1 MVRYSFLVRLSH
13 PLLHAGFPGASL
25 ITLSAEQ
32 DFCDSLTLKYL
43 RGKNIKRAEACMST
57 PMHIP
62 KGKIVLTYEDYVLLP
77 NDGNRYE
84 ILEGELTV
92 TPAPSTKH
100 QTASVN
106 LLVLLSQYIKERDLG
121 KLFHAPIDLILESTS
136 VLQPDL
142 LFVSQARRHIITE
155 RAVEGAPDLVVE
167 ILSPTT
173 SRTDRVTKAQI
184 YARHGVP
191 VYWIVDPEREAI
203 EIYLLEADGYR
214 LAATLLG
221 KTPMAASPF
230 PELKIAARDVFL

>member
-1 MVRYSFLVRLSH
+1 
-13 PLLHAGFPGASL
+13 
-25 ITLSAEQ
+25 
-32 DFCDSLTLKYL
+32 
-43 RGKNIKRAEACMST
+43 MST

-62 KGKIVLTYEDYVLLP
+62 EGKIILTYEDYVLLP
-77 NDGNRYE
+77 NDGKRYE

-142 LFVSQARRHIITE
+142 LFVSKARQRIITE
-155 RAVEGAPDLVVE
+155 KAIEGAPDLVIE
-167 ILSPTT
+167 ILSPGT

-184 YARHGVP
+184 YARYSVP
-191 VYWIVDPEREAI
+191 AYWIVDPEQEVI
-203 EIYLLEADGYR
+203 EIYLQEADGYR
-214 LAATLLG
+214 LAATLQG
-221 KTPMAASPF
+221 TTPMFAPPF
-230 PELKIAARDVFL
+230 TELEIAARNVFL

>member
-1 MVRYSFLVRLSH
+1 
-13 PLLHAGFPGASL
+13 
-25 ITLSAEQ
+25 
-32 DFCDSLTLKYL
+32 
-43 RGKNIKRAEACMST
+43 MST

-62 KGKIVLTYEDYVLLP
+62 EGKIILTYEDYVLLP
-77 NDGNRYE
+77 NDGKRYE

-100 QTASVN
+100 QTASGN
-106 LLVLLSQYIKERDLG
+106 LFVLLAHYIKERDLG

-142 LFVSQARRHIITE
+142 LFVSKARQHIITE
-155 RAVEGAPDLVVE
+155 RAIEGAPDLVIE

-184 YARHGVP
+184 YARHSIP
-191 VYWIVDPEREAI
+191 AYWIVDPEQEAI

-214 LAATLLG
+214 LAVTLRG
-221 KTPMAASPF
+221 ETPTIAPPF
-230 PELKIAARDVFL
+230 TELEVAAREVFL

>member
-1 MVRYSFLVRLSH
+1 
-13 PLLHAGFPGASL
+13 
-25 ITLSAEQ
+25 
-32 DFCDSLTLKYL
+32 
-43 RGKNIKRAEACMST
+43 
-57 PMHIP
+57 MHIP
-62 KGKIVLTYEDYVLLP
+62 EGKIVLTYEDYVLLP
-77 NDGNRYE
+77 NDCNRYE

-106 LLVLLSQYIKERDLG
+106 LLVLLSHYVKERDLG

-142 LFVSQARRHIITE
+142 LFVSKARQHIITE
-155 RAVEGAPDLVVE
+155 RAIEGAPDLVVE

-184 YARHGVP
+184 YARHAVP
-191 VYWIVDPEREAI
+191 AYWIVDPDQEAI

-214 LAATLLG
+214 LAATLQG
-221 KTPMAASPF
+221 ETPMFAPPF
-230 PELKIAARDVFL
+230 TDLKISARDVFV

>member
-1 MVRYSFLVRLSH
+1 LVSFTRHSTLTPSH
-13 PLLHAGFPGASL
+13 I
-25 ITLSAEQ
+25 ITVSGQ
-32 DFCDSLTLKYL
+32 QPFGDSLTPKYL
-43 RGKNIKRAEACMST
+43 RGKNINRAEAFMST

-62 KGKIVLTYEDYVLLP
+62 TGKIVLTYEDYVLLP
-77 NDGNRYE
+77 NDGKRYE

-121 KLFHAPIDLILESTS
+121 KLFHAPIDLIVEPTS

-142 LFVSQARRHIITE
+142 LFVSKARQRIITE
-155 RAVEGAPDLVVE
+155 RAIEGAPDLVVE

-184 YARHGVP
+184 YARHSVP
-191 VYWIVDPEREAI
+191 VYWIVDPEREVI

-214 LAATLLG
+214 LAATLQG
-221 KTPMAASPF
+221 KTPMAAPPF
-230 PELKIAARDVFL
+230 TELEIAARDVFI

>member
-1 MVRYSFLVRLSH
+1 
-13 PLLHAGFPGASL
+13 
-25 ITLSAEQ
+25 
-32 DFCDSLTLKYL
+32 
-43 RGKNIKRAEACMST
+43 MST

-62 KGKIVLTYEDYVLLP
+62 EGKIILTYEDYVLLP
-77 NDGNRYE
+77 NDGKRYE

-142 LFVSQARRHIITE
+142 LFVSKARQHIITE
-155 RAVEGAPDLVVE
+155 RAIEGAPDLVIE

-184 YARHGVP
+184 YARYGVP
-191 VYWIVDPEREAI
+191 AYWIVDPEREAI
-203 EIYLLEADGYR
+203 EIYLLEIDAYR
-214 LAATLLG
+214 LAATLEG
-221 KTPMAASPF
+221 KIPMSAPPF
-230 PELKIAARDVFL
+230 KELEIAAGGVFV

>member
-1 MVRYSFLVRLSH
+1 
-13 PLLHAGFPGASL
+13 
-25 ITLSAEQ
+25 
-32 DFCDSLTLKYL
+32 
-43 RGKNIKRAEACMST
+43 MST
-57 PMHIP
+57 PMQIP
-62 KGKIVLTYEDYVLLP
+62 KGKIVLTYDDYFALP
-77 NDGNRYE
+77 NDGKRYE

-100 QTASVN
+100 QTASGN
-106 LLVLLSQYIKERDLG
+106 LFVLLSQYIKERDLG
-121 KLFHAPIDLILESTS
+121 KLFHAPIDLILSSTS

-142 LFVSQARRHIITE
+142 LFVSKARQSIITE
-155 RAVEGAPDLVVE
+155 RAIEGAPDLVVE

-184 YARHGVP
+184 YARHSVP

-221 KTPMAASPF
+221 KTPMAAPPF
-230 PELKIAARDVFL
+230 TELEIAARDVFL

>member
-1 MVRYSFLVRLSH
+1 
-13 PLLHAGFPGASL
+13 
-25 ITLSAEQ
+25 
-32 DFCDSLTLKYL
+32 
-43 RGKNIKRAEACMST
+43 MST

-77 NDGNRYE
+77 NDRNRYE

-100 QTASVN
+100 QTASGN
-106 LLVLLSQYIKERDLG
+106 LFVLLAHYIKQRDLG

-142 LFVSQARRHIITE
+142 LFVSKARQHIITE
-155 RAVEGAPDLVVE
+155 RAIEGAPDLVIE

-184 YARHGVP
+184 YARHSVLG
-191 VYWIVDPEREAI
+191 YWIVDPEREAI

-214 LAATLLG
+214 LAAILQGTKL
-221 KTPMAASPF
+221 TMAPPF
-230 PELKIAARDVFL
+230 ADLEIAAKNIFI